1 MIAEY
6 MQQRLEVQRGIQV
19 LEAEIA
25 ETASQIKFYQI
36 RVENTPK
43 REQEL
48 LSLRRDYQNIQASY
62 NSILSRKL
70 ESDISVNMEKKQK
83 GEQFRIV
90 DHARLPEVPIN
101 ADMKKLFLL
110 FIGAGFGIGG
120 GIIFLLEYLDNSFR
134 KPEDLESVLA
144 LPVLCTVPKLIHA
157 KEKRMRML
165 NQVLSILFTGLSFAL
180 LAGFAVLSFKGFDET
195 IAFVRRFVDI

>member
-1 MIAEY
+1 

-25 ETASQIKFYQI
+25 DAAAQIEFYQS

-62 NSILSRKL
+62 NSVLSRKL

-101 ADMKKLFLL
+101 ADMKKLFVL

-134 KPEDLESVLA
+134 KPEDLEGSLG
-144 LPVLCTVPKLIHA
+144 LPVLATVPRLIHA
-157 KEKRMRML
+157 KEKRMRMV
-165 NQVLSILFTGLSFAL
+165 NQVFSIFFTGVSFAL
-180 LAGFAVLSFKGFDET
+180 LAGFAVLSFKGVDKT
-195 IAFVRRFVDI
+195 IAFIRRFIDI